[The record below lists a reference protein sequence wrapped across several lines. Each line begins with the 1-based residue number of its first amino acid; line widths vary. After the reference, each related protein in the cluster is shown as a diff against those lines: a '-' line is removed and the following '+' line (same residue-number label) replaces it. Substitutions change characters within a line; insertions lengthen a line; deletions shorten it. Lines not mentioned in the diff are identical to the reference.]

1 MSTSAGYNKTLTD
14 IGAASSFDPSKLS
27 SATVE
32 SMVSHV
38 NLLKRNK
45 VPINKQALTAD
56 PVRLLDSLVTTKGK
70 KLTPLYKLQIAAT
83 LRRMYP
89 NDISIDLRKY
99 NRARESKV
107 SRVSSQPFMQAM
119 RRIIDAA
126 SAVLK
131 QAYVEEDISDLAK
144 YDTALVV
151 LLSSCTSMRVSELYQ
166 LKTTDIDTI
175 RRNEPVVVRSKGSRG
190 GGKRRVISPNDLLL
204 TVLNTIQEQREK
216 AVRAATDTLVNN
228 RSPQY
233 KAQRIAAD
241 YILLTS
247 ISHMR
252 RKLKEIAASFGVRIK
267 DVDGSADKN
276 DPDGHTMGFNAFR
289 KYITTVLVEG
299 GGHTVAQAINNHTSL
314 NTTLSN
320 YHIQGAETT
329 ESTFDRI
336 DTLMAELG
344 PRTPPLTDGN
354 NEEPVTFDDDDDE
367 ELFIDDARQEAGGSS
382 GNDDETTVPEYVF
395 PPTPM
400 TPGYRKKF

>member
-1 MSTSAGYNKTLTD
+1 MSASAKYNKTLTD

-32 SMVSHV
+32 SMVSHI

-45 VPINKQALTAD
+45 VPITKQALTAD
-56 PVRLLDSLVTTKGK
+56 PIRLLDSLVTSKGK

-89 NDISIDLRKY
+89 DAISVDLRKY
-99 NRARESKV
+99 NRARENKV

-126 SAVLK
+126 SAVIK
-131 QAYVEEDISDLAK
+131 QAYVEDEISDLAK

-175 RRNEPVVVRSKGSRG
+175 RRHEPIVVHSKGAR

-204 TVLNTIQEQREK
+204 TVLDAVQAQREK
-216 AVRAATDTLVNN
+216 AVRAATDTMANN

-233 KAQRIAAD
+233 KSQRIAANC
-241 YILLTS
+241 ILLTS

-252 RKLKEIAASFGVRIK
+252 RKLKELAASFGVRIK

-276 DPDGHTMGFNAFR
+276 EPDGHTMGFNAFR
-289 KYITTVLVEG
+289 KYITTILVEG

-320 YHIQGAETT
+320 YHIQGAETA

-344 PRTPPLTDGN
+344 PNSPSPPPRVAT
-354 NEEPVTFDDDDDE
+354 TDE
-367 ELFIDDARQEAGGSS
+367 EQQLFTTNGSS
-382 GNDDETTVPEYVF
+382 IDRAQQGGGASSEYVF

-400 TPGYRKKF
+400 TPGYLEKS